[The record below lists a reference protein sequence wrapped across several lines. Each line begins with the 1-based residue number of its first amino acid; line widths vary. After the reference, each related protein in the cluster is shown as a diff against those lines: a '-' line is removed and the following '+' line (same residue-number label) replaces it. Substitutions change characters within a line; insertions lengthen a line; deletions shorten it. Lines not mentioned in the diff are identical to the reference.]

1 MKNEKPCVYVQC
13 GDTKMHLDNALIGG
27 NLIEENGIPIA
38 FYGGNINIVEVATT
52 LMYTLR
58 AVMKI
63 TTAEH
68 GMPLEK
74 ARELIIFCMQEAS
87 DREMEENN
95 NPSAETL
102 VKKFIDN
109 LY

>member
-1 MKNEKPCVYVQC
+1 
-13 GDTKMHLDNALIGG
+13 MHLDNALIGG

-63 TTAEH
+63 TTEEH
-68 GMPLEK
+68 GMSISK
-74 ARELIIFCMQEAS
+74 ARELIIFCMEEAS
-87 DREMEENN
+87 DREK
-95 NPSAETL
+95 AEIEDPTVNTL